1 MNMNLRGQMVNLC
14 LFQYET
20 VKRPA
25 VKVRLLPRPAVENYL
40 KEEVFDFFLIDPHP
54 VNVAFATYA
63 AVKRM
68 VGLSTK
74 NSFTWNF
81 APSTPLIRRFI
92 GFKPTT
98 SPPTGTKEVVKFS
111 ASHADGWCRCPR
123 SWDSPLGD
131 RWDLLPGQ
139 GAVLD
144 TVIRCLKFTEH
155 RDFGLFTLRC
165 HINTSR
171 DHYRNEQDY
180 G

>member
-1 MNMNLRGQMVNLC
+1 MYTLHN
-14 LFQYET
+14 
-20 VKRPA
+20 
-25 VKVRLLPRPAVENYL
+25 NYL
-40 KEEVFDFFLIDPHP
+40 EEEVFDFFLIDPHP

-68 VGLSTK
+68 VGLSVK
-74 NSFTWNF
+74 NSF
-81 APSTPLIRRFI
+81 
-92 GFKPTT
+92 KPTA
-98 SPPTGTKEVVKFS
+98 SPATGTKEVVKFS
-111 ASHADGWCRCPR
+111 ASHADGWGGCPR
-123 SWDSPLGD
+123 SWDSLLGD
-131 RWDLLPGQ
+131 RCDLLPGQ

-180 G
+180 RLIILNNIIEAAKIDQYEY